1 MIYVFGYEY
10 FFIPKILNII
20 KHNMRNKSILI
31 QLLKFG
37 IVGVA
42 NTLLTALTIWLLLKV
57 LHYTDYLSNIIG
69 YCIGLINSFIWNR
82 KWTFENNRSVKETV
96 FKFIVT
102 FAISYLLQLG
112 NLYLLLNHTNIDPYV
127 CQLLSIIVYTII
139 NFLLNKYYTFKSE
152 TNE

>member
-1 MIYVFGYEY
+1 
-10 FFIPKILNII
+10 
-20 KHNMRNKSILI
+20 MRNKSILI

-82 KWTFENNRSVKETV
+82 KWTFRSSKSKLKSMIPFLIV
-96 FKFIVT
+96 FI
-102 FAISYLLQLG
+102 ISYIG
-112 NLYLLLNHTNIDPYV
+112 NLSSVIISVDYLMIDPNIA
-127 CQLLSIIVYTII
+127 QIFGIIVYSVL
-139 NFLLNKYYTFKSE
+139 NFIL
-152 TNE
+152 